1 MIRNIKKRY
10 WFAKQ
15 LCHHKWIFFLLLFTW
30 INYRVQQSLTIN
42 CTFIIILTN
51 FFFSVATKSIQ
62 SHMAKRKRKYITN
75 ADILAK
81 IFKFVHI
88 SIFKNEKES
97 IDFFLTTEAK
107 CLYCSWYGCLFLPL
121 SWNYH
126 CIKSFLWTLSMCI
139 MDYLSFQLNNSR
151 YW

>member
-15 LCHHKWIFFLLLFTW
+15 LCHHKWIFFSLLFTW

-51 FFFSVATKSIQ
+51 FFFQLLQNQYNLIWLK
-62 SHMAKRKRKYITN
+62 
-75 ADILAK
+75 
-81 IFKFVHI
+81 
-88 SIFKNEKES
+88 EKENTS
-97 IDFFLTTEAK
+97 QMQISLQKSSNLYIYPYLRMKQKKYWFLFNHRSK
-107 CLYCSWYGCLFLPL
+107 MLILQLIWVFISL